1 MKLSISIPIYI
12 ISLIRRKH
20 MEIRIDRTVYEIEP
34 YHSMWALRI
43 NGKLTATSNGIE
55 ALLMYIGSLAKKIE
69 LLN

>member
-1 MKLSISIPIYI
+1 
-12 ISLIRRKH
+12 

-55 ALLMYIGSLAKKIE
+55 PLLMYIGSLAKKME